1 MKKLLLSLVAT
12 VSSLFLVACQQPS
25 TDTETTYQATI
36 TIELADEDVTK
47 TVTVEE
53 GDSVM
58 DVLEDNFTVEEN
70 DGFVTSIDGVG
81 QDTTKGIYWMY
92 DVNGEMAQKGAA
104 EQLVEEGDEIRFYQI
119 TME

>member
-1 MKKLLLSLVAT
+1 MKKCTLSLVAFLST
-12 VSSLFLVACQQPS
+12 VFLVACQQTD
-25 TDTETTYQATI
+25 TDTEKQYQATV
-36 TIELADEDVTK
+36 TIQLTDEEIEK

-92 DVNGEMAQKGAA
+92 DVNGEMAQKGAE

-119 TME
+119 TVE